1 MTKVLTHRKDME
13 KPVDDLKKDE
23 KVKAARRRKRAF
35 RVLLVDNDPRCRE
48 AFSQLAVQ
56 QRTHQVTLLT
66 AGSVAEARRCLHNEP
81 VDLLVVEPTISN
93 NHGLELATEV
103 AAGDNPVQAIVMASS
118 ATYNTALAAIRAGA
132 SDVISKPLNVAELS
146 ERVSQAIDRTE
157 AEHRKADRVRRLR
170 RICKKL
176 NAARNEV
183 TQQVD
188 ILCSDLV
195 TAYQELADQMHNVV
209 ETSEYAALLRREL
222 DLERLLHQTLEFI
235 LEKAGA
241 TNAAIFLPVTVDEYT
256 LGGYVNYD
264 CADGSPEILLNHL
277 ADVVAPR
284 VAEHDTH
291 VHLTDNDAIHDWVGG
306 DDSTYLTDCHMLAV
320 PCYAENEPLAVM
332 TLFRDS
338 AQPFGEDVINT
349 CNAIAPMLGQ
359 YLAKIV
365 RVHHRHMH
373 D

>member
-1 MTKVLTHRKDME
+1 V
-13 KPVDDLKKDE
+13 LKKEE
-23 KVKAARRRKRAF
+23 KLKAHRRRKRTF
-35 RVLLVDNDPRCRE
+35 HVLLVDNDPRCRE
-48 AFSQLAVQ
+48 VFVQVASQ
-56 QRTHQVTLLT
+56 QRTHELNLFT
-66 AGSVAEARRCLHNEP
+66 AGSVAEARQRLAQQH
-81 VDLLVVEPTISN
+81 VDLLVVEPSISN
-93 NHGLELATEV
+93 NHGLELASEV
-103 AAGDNPVQAIVMASS
+103 VHNYAATQAIVMTSRASFES
-118 ATYNTALAAIRAGA
+118 AVAAMRAGA
-132 SDVISKPLNVAELS
+132 ADVLTKPLDPEDLNQRVTLAI
-146 ERVSQAIDRTE
+146 ERGEQESK
-157 AEHRKADRVRRLR
+157 KADRVRRLR

-195 TAYQELADQMHNVV
+195 TAYQELADQFHNVV

-235 LEKAGA
+235 LEKAGP

-277 ADVVAPR
+277 ADVLAPR
-284 VAEHDTH
+284 AAEHDLA
-291 VHLTDNDAIHDWVGG
+291 VHLTDNQSMTDWLG
-306 DDSTYLTDCHMLAV
+306 DDSAYLVDSHMLAI

-332 TLFRDS
+332 AIFRDGT
-338 AQPFGEDVINT
+338 QPFSDEMINT
-349 CNAIAPMLGQ
+349 CKAIAPMLGA

-365 RVHHRHMH
+365 RVHHRHIH